1 MTTTL
6 FSNNLMSRLPAVR
19 GRLTEN
25 APMAKQSWFR
35 VGGVAEILFKPADA
49 DDLKTFL
56 AACPNDIPITVIGVA
71 SNLIIRDGGIPGV
84 TIKLAKGFNHIDYDA
99 KTQQIYAGAAALDA
113 MVATESA
120 KHGLAGLEFFSGIPG
135 TIGGAIRM
143 NAGAYGSETCDVL
156 IHADALDRDG
166 QLHHLTPKEM
176 QMGYRHNHA
185 ASDLIFIGGLFK
197 SFGTDA
203 PEKIHERIEHIKS
216 ARAESQ
222 PIREKTGG
230 STFAN
235 PGVDN
240 PNITQSAWQLV
251 DAAGC
256 RGLMIGGAQMSEK
269 HCNFMINTG
278 HATAADLERL
288 GETVRQ
294 RVFKETGV
302 KLRWEI
308 RRLGLPLEQDM
319 DLITTPHLQKEDA

>member
-1 MTTTL
+1 MTVEFFDNDL
-6 FSNNLMSRLPAVR
+6 ISRLPIVR
-19 GRLTEN
+19 GRITEN

-35 VGGVAEILFKPADA
+35 VGGVAEVLFKPADA
-49 DDLKTFL
+49 DDLKDFL
-56 AACPNDIPITVIGVA
+56 MGCPNDIPITVIGVA

-84 TIKLAKGFNHIDYDA
+84 TIKLAKGFNQIEFDPEH
-99 KTQQIYAGAAALDA
+99 QQIYAGAAALDA

-120 KHGLAGLEFFSGIPG
+120 RNGITGLEFFSGIPG

-156 IHADALDRDG
+156 VHADALDRAG
-166 QLHHLTPKEM
+166 QIHHLTPREM
-176 QMGYRHNHA
+176 QMGYRHNA
-185 ASDLIFIGGLFK
+185 ASRDLIFVGGLFK
-197 SFGTDA
+197 SFGTDT
-203 PEKIHERIEHIKS
+203 PEKIQERIDHIKS

-235 PGVDN
+235 PGVDD
-240 PNITQSAWQLV
+240 PRIEQSAWQLV

-256 RGLMIGGAQMSEK
+256 RGLMVGGAQMSEK

-278 HATAADLERL
+278 EATAADLERL
-288 GETVRQ
+288 GETVRK
-294 RVFKETGV
+294 RVFENSGV

-308 RRLGLPLEQDM
+308 RRLGQPLAKDL
-319 DLITTPHLQKEDA
+319 DLISTPDLLESA